1 MNSSGL
7 KPDLSSHSGTYPASG
22 AVRSGGSAVD
32 LRFTEKGAV
41 LDMGAKAAAVA
52 ITDAA
57 VISFIV
63 STKYMERLLFFQCM

>member
-1 MNSSGL
+1 
-7 KPDLSSHSGTYPASG
+7 
-22 AVRSGGSAVD
+22 
-32 LRFTEKGAV
+32 

-63 STKYMERLLFFQCM
+63 STKCMVPASLLPMYVVAVSRCG